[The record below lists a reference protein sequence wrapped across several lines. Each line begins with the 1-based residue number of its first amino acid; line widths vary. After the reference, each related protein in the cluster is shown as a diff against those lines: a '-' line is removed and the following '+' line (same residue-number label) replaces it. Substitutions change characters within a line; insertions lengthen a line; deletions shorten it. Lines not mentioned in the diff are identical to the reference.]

1 MQKNLSKIILLLVL
15 IAPVVIPLLSPGFFV
30 SDDGDWMVIRL
41 SAFHQTL
48 RTGQF
53 PVRFLERLNHNLGYP
68 VTNFLYPLPFY
79 LGEAVHLLGVDFVT
93 SVKILFIASFVFGA
107 IFMYLYAG
115 LVAAVVYTYFPYRL
129 FDVYKRGSLGEAM
142 AFIFLPL
149 IFYFIDR
156 KKIVFAAIAT
166 AALITSHNVIAF
178 IFLPVIFIYSRNLKL
193 VFLALLLSAFFWLPA
208 LYDLQF
214 TKASVTQVA
223 DFSKYFLWPF

>member
-1 MQKNLSKIILLLVL
+1 MRKKVFKIILLFLL
-15 IAPVVIPLLSPGFFV
+15 IAPVVIPLFSPGFFV

-53 PVRFLERLNHNLGYP
+53 PVRFLERLNHGFGYP

-79 LGEAVHLLGVDFVT
+79 LGEAIHLLGFNFVDCI
-93 SVKILFIASFVFGA
+93 KILFIASFILGA

-115 LVAAVVYTYFPYRL
+115 LIAAVVYTYFPYRL
-129 FDVYKRGSLGEAM
+129 FDVYKRGSLGEAV

-149 IFYFIDR
+149 IFYFIDK

-178 IFLPVIFIYSRNLKL
+178 IFLPVIFVYSKNLKL
-193 VFLALLLSAFFWLPA
+193 IFLALLLSAFFWLPA

-214 TKASVTQVA
+214 TKAAVTQVA
-223 DFSKYFLWPF
+223 DYSKYFLWSF